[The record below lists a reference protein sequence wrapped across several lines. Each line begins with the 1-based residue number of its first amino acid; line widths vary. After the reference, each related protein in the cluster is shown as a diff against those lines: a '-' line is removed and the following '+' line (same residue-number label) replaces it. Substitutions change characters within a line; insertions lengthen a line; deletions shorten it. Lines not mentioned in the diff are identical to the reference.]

1 MGPLK
6 NKLHEN
12 FLNAIASGKF
22 SSDGAA
28 YKSLRPLVSD
38 HVAAVKACIILQMPR
53 SKERLA
59 ELAGVWKE
67 KARLADAALART
79 IELAAERMAEKEVAT
94 REWVIDKLVEVA
106 NRAMQAVQVL
116 DADGAPTGEWKHDA
130 NAAIR
135 ALELLGKEAGM
146 FVDRSIN
153 LNVNYGISEQPMTPE
168 EWAAKHCD
176 QAKAIN

>member
-1 MGPLK
+1 MPALK
-6 NKLHEN
+6 NKLHEA
-12 FLNAIASGKF
+12 FLNAWASGKF
-22 SSDGAA
+22 TRQGAA
-28 YKSLRPLVSD
+28 YRSLRPLVSE
-38 HVAAVKACIILQMPR
+38 HVADVKACIILQMPR

-94 REWVIDKLVEVA
+94 REWVIEKLVEVA

-116 DADGAPTGEWKHDA
+116 DSDGAPTGEWKYDG
-130 NAAIR
+130 NVAIR
-135 ALELLGKEAGM
+135 ALELLGKECGM
-146 FVDRSIN
+146 FVDRSVN
-153 LNVNYGISEQPMTPE
+153 LNVNYAISEEPMSPE